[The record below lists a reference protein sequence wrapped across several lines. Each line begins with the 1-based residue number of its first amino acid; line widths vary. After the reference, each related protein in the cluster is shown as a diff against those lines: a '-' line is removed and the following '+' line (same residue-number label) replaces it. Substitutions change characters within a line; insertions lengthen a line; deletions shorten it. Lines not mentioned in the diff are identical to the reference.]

1 MWFRKPTFSGRF
13 LNFYSQHP
21 FSHNRG
27 IIYSLIDKV
36 ILSSWFRKPTF
47 SGRFL
52 NFYSQHPFSHNR
64 GIIYSLVDKVIL
76 SSHPTF
82 HKENMNFIINILI
95 DNGYPL
101 KVIFSTIRKRLHSRS
116 HCNAHKSKDHSGKS
130 TCTYFSILYV
140 SFIAKKLF
148 QFFKN
153 ISFSKLVFSGYNKLN
168 KFIKVHKD
176 FLSTFLRSNVVYK
189 INCSDC
195 DASYVGQTKRTLN
208 TRVSEHRNHIRKNT
222 PQNSVITN
230 HRLQFN
236 HDFDWDNV
244 RVLDE
249 EINYNKRLISEMIYI
264 KKQKK
269 GLNAQTDT
277 ELLDPIYNDLIHSSF

>member
-1 MWFRKPTFSGRF
+1 MEIGGNELNFLDLTIIKKDGGMIFNWFRKPTFSGRF

-21 FSHNRG
+21 FSH
-27 IIYSLIDKV
+27 K
-36 ILSSWFRKPTF
+36 
-47 SGRFL
+47 
-52 NFYSQHPFSHNR
+52 R

-76 SSHPTF
+76 YSHPTF
-82 HKENMNFIINILI
+82 HKENMNLIVNILI

-101 KVIFSTIRKRLHSRS
+101 EVIFATIRKRLHSRFHNNS
-116 HCNAHKSKDHSGKS
+116 YKSKDHSE
-130 TCTYFSILYV
+130 TCSYFSIPYV
-140 SFIAKKLF
+140 FSIAKKFLG
-148 QFFKN
+148 FFKN
-153 ISFSKLVFSGYNKLN
+153 ISFSKLAFSGYNKLN

-176 FLSTFLRSNVVYK
+176 FLPTFSRSNVVYK

-208 TRVSEHRNHIRKNT
+208 TRISEHRNHIRKNT
-222 PQNSVITN
+222 PQASVITN

-249 EINYNKRLISEMIYI
+249 EMNYNKRLISEMIYI

-277 ELLDPIYNDLIHSSF
+277 ELLDPIYNELIHSPF